1 MSARTLRELF
11 VNRDRQLVAFRRMI
25 EGQSRRRIMLVQSG
39 PGTGKSWLL
48 RMFALETAARMLPT
62 VQIDFTDGQAYDALA
77 LVRRCRDALG
87 PEHFN
92 AVTQALNDVT
102 TARVAISAALPP
114 QPPPISVTVGSDN
127 TLTDSNIEVGT
138 IIKDNNFVLQT
149 DNPLVRQAA
158 EDRINQAFFS
168 SLKTLTLATRPVF
181 LFDTYERTSL
191 ETDRWLPSVTD
202 RWITG
207 ELLTR
212 IMDGRLTNA
221 VAVVAGTRLPEFGAE
236 WNEVLGRMEL
246 ELLDC
251 VYVTEYLRERLGL
264 TVITDAEATRL
275 CEATGGNP
283 QIMALIGDNLEQANK
298 PKVQDEDW

>member
-1 MSARTLRELF
+1 
-11 VNRDRQLVAFRRMI
+11 MI